1 MKYLI
6 ILFSILI
13 SLCSCGDKKDTSYI
27 NVAVSQEPV
36 TTDVMVNTSLTGRLI
51 FVGSVYE
58 RLLVL
63 DGEGNVR
70 PELASSYSLSDDGRT
85 LAFEIRKGVKF
96 HDGTDLDEDDVV
108 ASLNRWLRVYEKAG
122 AMVGDALFY
131 RDGNLVTIKSVNN
144 LTFLP
149 VLMASSPQSAVIVPK
164 EYTEKN

>member
-96 HDGTDLDEDDVV
+96 HD
-108 ASLNRWLRVYEKAG
+108 
-122 AMVGDALFY
+122 
-131 RDGNLVTIKSVNN
+131 
-144 LTFLP
+144 
-149 VLMASSPQSAVIVPK
+149 
-164 EYTEKN
+164 